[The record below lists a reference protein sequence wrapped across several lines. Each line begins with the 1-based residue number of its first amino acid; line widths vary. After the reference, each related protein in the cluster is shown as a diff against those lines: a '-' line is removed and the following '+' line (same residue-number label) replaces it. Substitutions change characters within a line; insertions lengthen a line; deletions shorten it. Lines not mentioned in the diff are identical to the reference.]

1 MICLATVPASA
12 SEADDYAAAMHRALS
27 LVQFA
32 ERGDAPS
39 RQQAITLLAGP
50 PSAHQP
56 EILADL
62 RIEPPDLTDAAQRLT
77 ALLQA
82 LDPRT
87 DTPNPALA
95 GQQLQ
100 QILSSQRYA
109 ALRNAP
115 SLLQQA
121 EQWLGEQIAAV
132 LARLGIQSQS
142 TPIAFLVV
150 AAILLLGILVW
161 ALLSSPKGAARRAS
175 PRGVKAGPPRT
186 IDYFA
191 EADRLA
197 AAGDFNAAVRLLTG
211 GVAVAISGERVWD
224 RSPLTVREIFARAA
238 EPDRLRHL
246 LLSFEAAVYG
256 HRRPDAAGYARAAEV
271 AMPFRPG
278 RA

>member
-1 MICLATVPASA
+1 LIGLAAVPASA

-62 RIEPPDLTDAAQRLT
+62 RSEPPDLTDAAERLT
-77 ALLQA
+77 ALLQT
-82 LDPRT
+82 LEPRT
-87 DTPNPALA
+87 DTPNPGLA
-95 GQQLQ
+95 AEQLR
-100 QILSSQRYA
+100 QILNSPRYA
-109 ALRNAP
+109 ALRTGP
-115 SLLQQA
+115 SLLEQV
-121 EQWLGEQIAAV
+121 EQWVGEQIAAV
-132 LARLGIQSQS
+132 LARLGIQSQN

-175 PRGVKAGPPRT
+175 APGSTAGPPRT

-197 AAGDFNAAVRLLTG
+197 ASGDFYAAVRLLAG
-211 GVAVAISGERVWD
+211 GVAVAISGERAWD
-224 RSPLTVREIFARAA
+224 RSPLTVREIFARAG
-238 EPDRLRHL
+238 EPARLRL
-246 LLSFEAAVYG
+246 LLLPFEAAAYG
-256 HRRPDAAGYARAAEV
+256 HRPPDAASYARAAD
-271 AMPFRPG
+271 AALPFRPG